1 MKKTLAVIGI
11 ILLVVLGLYLSYPF
25 VLNGAARFLIVQDKI
40 QKADVIVILGG
51 DNNGERVKEGVSLFK
66 QGYAKH
72 LLMSGGPLAWR
83 LTSAQLMKKQ
93 AMESGI
99 PEKAIILE
107 DRSRSTR
114 EDAEFCLPIVQKH
127 KFGSVIVVTS
137 SYHTRRSAGVF
148 KKIYSPA
155 GIKVMVYPARKSEFN
170 PDRWW
175 LRHEDAAHVIWEYVS
190 LVLYFLKGY

>member
-25 VLNGAARFLIVQDKI
+25 ILDRAARFLIVQDKI
-40 QKADVIVILGG
+40 QKADAIVILGG
-51 DNNGERVKEGVSLFK
+51 DNNGERVEEGVSLFK
-66 QGYAKH
+66 QGYANH

-83 LTSAQLMKKQ
+83 LTSAQWMKKQ
-93 AMESGI
+93 ALESGV
-99 PEKAIILE
+99 PEGAILLE
-107 DRSRSTR
+107 EKSRSTIDNAR
-114 EDAEFCLPIVQKH
+114 FSLPVILKH
-127 KFGSVIVVTS
+127 KFRSLILVTS

-175 LRHEDAAHVIWEYVS
+175 LRHEDAACVIWEYVS